1 MRNTDANGE
10 ARMGVVQLPSRAGEP
25 SKRDLRLKRLALQ
38 LAVQLPEDAGEAM
51 DVLEMTKALVQLPP
65 GDLRPV

>member
-1 MRNTDANGE
+1 
-10 ARMGVVQLPSRAGEP
+10 MGVVQLPSRTGEA

-38 LAVQLPEDAGEAM
+38 LATQLPEDPGEAL
-51 DVLEMTKALVQLPP
+51 DVLDMAKALVQLPP